1 MLVHMSRP
9 MTTQMR
15 CCRTVTE
22 HEEGRIVNITSQMVK
37 ELRDK
42 TNAGMMD
49 CKKALTETSGDME
62 KAIDL
67 LRQKGLAVAQKRAG
81 RATSEGLVETSIQ
94 ADGKLGVMV
103 EVNCETDFVAKSDA
117 FIEFAK
123 NVVLHVAE
131 TTPPAS
137 PADLLAQKFVKNPA
151 LTIQDM
157 LNELVAKLGEN
168 IGVKRFAKFNEGM
181 METYIHAGGKLGVM
195 VEIACENDS
204 VAKSADFTEFAKNIC
219 MHIAAANPVS
229 ISREEV
235 PADLAERERNIF
247 IQQAIDSGKP
257 ANIAEKIVVGKLE
270 QFYRENCLLEQPFIK
285 DDRRTVQQ
293 MLEEQVQKIGEK
305 IVISRFARFQVS

>member
-1 MLVHMSRP
+1 
-9 MTTQMR
+9 
-15 CCRTVTE
+15 
-22 HEEGRIVNITSQMVK
+22 VNITSQMVK

-81 RATSEGLVETSIQ
+81 RATSEGIVETYIQ

-103 EVNCETDFVAKSDA
+103 EVNCETDFVAKSDS
-117 FIEFAK
+117 FIEFTK
-123 NVVLHVAE
+123 NVVKQVAE
-131 TTPPAS
+131 SSSAS
-137 PADLLAQKFVKNPA
+137 PAELMEQKFVKNPA
-151 LTIQDM
+151 LSMQDM
-157 LNELVAKLGEN
+157 LNELVATLGES
-168 IGVKRFAKFNEGM
+168 IGVKRFAKFNDGV

-195 VEIACENDS
+195 VELTCKADS
-204 VAKSADFTEFAKNIC
+204 VAKNSDFIEFAKNIC

-257 ANIAEKIVVGKLE
+257 ANIAEKMVGGKMDRFFAE
-270 QFYRENCLLEQPFIK
+270 SCLLEQKFVKNPDISIQELFNEMTTKLGENIGIK
-285 DDRRTVQQ
+285 
-293 MLEEQVQKIGEK
+293 
-305 IVISRFARFQVS
+305 RFARFQVGA